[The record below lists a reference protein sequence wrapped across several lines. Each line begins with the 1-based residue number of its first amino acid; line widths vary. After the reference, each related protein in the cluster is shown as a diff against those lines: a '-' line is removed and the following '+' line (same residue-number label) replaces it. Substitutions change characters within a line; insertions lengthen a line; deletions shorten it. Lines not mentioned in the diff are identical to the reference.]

1 MPQNTPYTQEYNPAY
16 VTYVTIPSGGDQQQ
30 AGVAAQQQQAYY
42 RPGQYRVYTNYRV
55 FYGSVGDSTTA
66 PETLEQVIH
75 RLHRRQK
82 FYLEHKEELPS
93 W

>member
-1 MPQNTPYTQEYNPAY
+1 MPQNTPYTQEDNPAY
-16 VTYVTIPSGGDQQQ
+16 VTYVTIPSGGD
-30 AGVAAQQQQAYY
+30 QQQAYY